1 MSLPCE
7 EKRALEQA
15 RVFLVELMHPR
26 FTPRVPRAIRQ
37 RARALV
43 KHYPMAIEGFIQR
56 QLDTEGK
63 DAK

>member
-1 MSLPCE
+1 M
-7 EKRALEQA
+7 
-15 RVFLVELMHPR
+15 FLVELMHPR

-37 RARALV
+37 RARQLV
-43 KHYPMAIEGFIQR
+43 KHYPLAIDWFIQR